1 MCSLNLKH
9 KSYTSSTNT
18 YKRSKTVV
26 YITSEYKDKY
36 YINIKPDV
44 SSSKPFEESLNS
56 KEVKKIFVKTNNRTV
71 PIGNVFEYQY
81 KGGRVKIFK
90 NQSYEEKHSLV
101 NERGGFEKRDISI
114 ASIFIP
120 LANRKVPSNI
130 SNISGILK
138 TYGNKDEKP

>member
-1 MCSLNLKH
+1 MLNPTTGQYQLGMFLNI
-9 KSYTSSTNT
+9 NT
-18 YKRSKTVV
+18 RG
-26 YITSEYKDKY
+26 EGWKY
-36 YINIKPDV
+36 
-44 SSSKPFEESLNS
+44 S
-56 KEVKKIFVKTNNRTV
+56 R
-71 PIGNVFEYQY
+71 
-81 KGGRVKIFK
+81 